1 MPKLKIED
9 KELDFDNGLML
20 LQACEIAGAEVPRF
34 CYHERLSIAGNC
46 RMCLADEPQN
56 LILEFLGRFDRRLE
70 NIETDTKEIKSRM
83 SGVEEAVVRVNR
95 GLDCIEERVERI
107 EKRLDLVDTHH

>member
-20 LQACEIAGAEVPRF
+20 LQACDIAGAEVMDV
-34 CYHERLSIAGNC
+34 A
-46 RMCLADEPQN
+46 RMRTQRCAWGGKMADEPQN